1 MNEHKDQAFPR
12 AHPLLLGV
20 DGGGTKTLAVV
31 ATIDADGAPRELGR
45 GRSGPSNIRLA
56 GSDLALASLG
66 ASISAALAD
75 AGLADE
81 RIDSAVL
88 ALAGASGPDIRT
100 QLDQWIGS
108 FPALTR
114 VRIIPDTEPVLA
126 EGTPDGWGI
135 ALLIGTGSVASGL
148 DATGRSLVKGGWG
161 HWFGDRG
168 SGYDLGRQALA
179 AAAEMDD
186 GYGPETTLLASL
198 KEHFEISN
206 LRHVVQWLAT
216 SDNVRK
222 QVAAATPAVM
232 AAAEAGDE
240 VALRILSN
248 GVGELSRITQAVA
261 NGLGFKDGYPLAM
274 AGSVICHNV
283 IYRELLLPALLSDHP
298 CPGPI
303 EFVSEPMRG
312 CLDLALRELRKHNGN

>member
-1 MNEHKDQAFPR
+1 MIERTDK

-31 ATIDADGAPRELGR
+31 ATIDEDGAPRELGR

-56 GSDLALASLG
+56 GSDLALNSLG
-66 ASISAALAD
+66 ESISAALAD
-75 AGLADE
+75 AGLE
-81 RIDSAVL
+81 NGRIDSAVL

-100 QLDQWIGS
+100 RLDHWIDS
-108 FPALTR
+108 FPALGH

-126 EGTPDGWGI
+126 VGTPDGWGI

-148 DATGRSLVKGGWG
+148 DATGRSLVRGGWG

-186 GYGPETTLLASL
+186 GYGPETTLLEILKDHFSISSL
-198 KEHFEISN
+198 
-206 LRHVVQWLAT
+206 RQVVQWLAT

-232 AAAEAGDE
+232 AAAEDGDE

-248 GVGELSRITQAVA
+248 GAHELGRITQSVA
-261 NGLGFKDGYPLAM
+261 KGLDFKDGYPLAM

-303 EFVSEPMRG
+303 EFVSEPVRG
-312 CLDLALRELRKHNGN
+312 CLDMALRDFRKRLDN

>member
-1 MNEHKDQAFPR
+1 MSSQKNHRDPPW
-12 AHPLLLGV
+12 PLLLGV

-31 ATIDADGAPRELGR
+31 ATADRKGAVRELGR
-45 GRSGPSNIRLA
+45 GSSGPSNMRLG
-56 GSDLALASLG
+56 GSAPALTCLG
-66 ASISAALAD
+66 QSISAALAA
-75 AGLADE
+75 AGLSGAP
-81 RIDSAVL
+81 IDSAVL
-88 ALAGASGPDIRT
+88 ALAGASGPDIRSD
-100 QLDQWIGS
+100 LDRWMES
-108 FPALTR
+108 FPELGP
-114 VRIIPDTEPVLA
+114 VKIIPDTEPVLA

-148 DATGRSLVKGGWG
+148 HATGRSLVRGGWG

-186 GYGPETTLLASL
+186 GYGPQTVLLESL
-198 KEHFEISN
+198 MEHYEITN
-206 LRHVVQWLAT
+206 LRQVVQWLAT

-222 QVAAATPAVM
+222 QVAGATPVVM
-232 AAAEAGDE
+232 AAAESGDE

-248 GVGELSRITQAVA
+248 GVDGLCRITQAVA
-261 NGLGFKDGYPLAM
+261 RDLGFKDGYPLAM

-283 IYRELLLPALLSDHP
+283 IYRELLLPGLLSDHP

-303 EFVSEPMRG
+303 EFVSEPVRG
-312 CLDLALRELRKHNGN
+312 CLELALSAFRENSGR